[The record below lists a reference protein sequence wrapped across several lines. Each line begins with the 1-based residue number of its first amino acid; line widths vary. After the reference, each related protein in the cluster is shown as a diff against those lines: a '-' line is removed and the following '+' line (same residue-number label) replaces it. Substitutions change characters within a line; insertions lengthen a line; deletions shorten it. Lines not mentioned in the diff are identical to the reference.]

1 MRYSPMTP
9 AGILWM
15 SPAAAA
21 QSAGMQDAR
30 SHAEKDRRWPAIL
43 RKLKGL
49 RKRGRQSIRIVDVD
63 CGAGELLIQAVRRAR
78 VLGFVA
84 IEGRGIDS
92 DPRLIANA
100 RQAAFRQTDPAIGLV
115 FEKGDMNRAMREE
128 TEFRA
133 DLLLCP
139 ASKENARQLAELA
152 HAAGETVLWERLD
165 KNREEKR

>member
-15 SPAAAA
+15 SPAAAV
-21 QSAGMQDAR
+21 QSVATQGAR
-30 SHAEKDRRWPAIL
+30 SQAEQDRRWPAML

-49 RKRGRQSIRIVDVD
+49 RKRGRHSIRIVDAD

-78 VLGFVA
+78 ELGFVA

-92 DPRLIANA
+92 DPRLIADA
-100 RQAAFRQTDPAIGLV
+100 RQAAARQTDPAIGLV
-115 FEKGDMNRAMREE
+115 FEEGDMNRAMREE

-139 ASKENARQLAELA
+139 SFRENERELAKLA
-152 HAAGETVLWERLD
+152 HAAGETVIWDRPD
-165 KNREEKR
+165 KHRGEKR